1 MVIGRAAATSDV
13 VQDLDPGRAGQSHDV
28 GFDAAARVVTET
40 GSWCHCVCIGRI
52 RARSTYP
59 VGRSKLRVHMAE
71 RWYARLGWFAWV
83 WCAACSGVLGTPAPG
98 NPELAGSRASP
109 SSPVSTASIAGNG
122 GESGAR
128 ASSDIER
135 AGAPAAAAQ
144 GGNGVSVRVDL
155 GAAGRGCSGGV
166 GLGCGSENVVAGC
179 NAVGGCSGG
188 FVQGGG
194 GTVAQGGSGAAAQGG
209 SGAAGQA
216 AVPSAGCAKHAPR
229 PANGALMMSDRIYT
243 FPVAYDGMTPA
254 PLLLALHAAGNPN
267 TQLQRITQ
275 GSKLET
281 DFVRAF
287 PKSAGNAW
295 VYNTDIEKLNGV
307 LAELLAQYCID
318 EHRIFATGHSS
329 GAQMVVQMLCM
340 GEQRFRAVA
349 PVAASKYCAE
359 LAPIPV
365 LYIQGQMDA
374 QRGSGNGEDVVR
386 VFRSGNGC
394 GDTSAPLASVPSCTS
409 SFDRKEVTPGCVSY
423 EGCSV
428 PTHWCSHNDNGYNN
442 SDGRQHGW
450 PCFANG
456 AISDFF
462 LSF

>member
-1 MVIGRAAATSDV
+1 M
-13 VQDLDPGRAGQSHDV
+13 
-28 GFDAAARVVTET
+28 
-40 GSWCHCVCIGRI
+40 
-52 RARSTYP
+52 
-59 VGRSKLRVHMAE
+59 KK
-71 RWYARLGWFAWV
+71 RWYEQIGLFALI
-83 WCAACSGVLGTPAPG
+83 WCAACSDDAGHSS
-98 NPELAGSRASP
+98 ELAAAGA
-109 SSPVSTASIAGNG
+109 VAIAGAGVGQASQSASTGNVGLAGKSG
-122 GESGAR
+122 GPATSRSVGVAGSAQRAASAGVPSLGGA
-128 ASSDIER
+128 D
-135 AGAPAAAAQ
+135 AGMTAAQ
-144 GGNGVSVRVDL
+144 GGSSGSTQSDASSAGQGAGGVAAQGAG
-155 GAAGRGCSGGV
+155 GAA
-166 GLGCGSENVVAGC
+166 
-179 NAVGGCSGG
+179 AVGGSGPS
-188 FVQGGG
+188 
-194 GTVAQGGSGAAAQGG
+194 AQGGSGAV
-209 SGAAGQA
+209 GQD
-216 AVPSAGCAKHAPR
+216 AVPSAGCAKRAPR

-243 FPVAYDGMTPA
+243 FPAAYDGMTPA

-307 LAELLAQYCID
+307 LAELLAEYCID

-329 GAQMVVQMLCM
+329 GAQMVVQMLCK

-359 LAPIPV
+359 LASIPV

-374 QRGSGNGEDVVR
+374 QRGGGNGEDVVR

-394 GDTSAPLASVPSCTS
+394 GDASAPLASVASCTS
-409 SFDRKEVTPGCVSY
+409 SFDRKEVMPGCVSY